1 MDYLGGPNVITR
13 VLIRR
18 KDRRVQDTEGDVMI
32 EEKIQRGKSEVSML
46 FSSYEGGRSHTQGM
60 QVASR
65 SQKKQINRLFPE
77 SLWEECRLTSTG
89 F

>member
-1 MDYLGGPNVITR
+1 MDYLGGPNVIIR

-46 FSSYEGGRSHTQGM
+46 FSSYGGGRSHT
-60 QVASR
+60 
-65 SQKKQINRLFPE
+65 
-77 SLWEECRLTSTG
+77 
-89 F
+89 